1 MHLIPLA
8 LGVTAVLIGIGMVGY
23 GIPINEFGTGNTLI
37 AAGTT
42 AMVGGFI
49 LLGLWAAVVQLRRL
63 EHVLEP
69 RSRVA
74 VREGS
79 APEAARARQRPQPE
93 PHPGEPSFPVE
104 PEGAFGG
111 SAPLPDVPQ
120 AVARGPGEERP
131 VSRGEEEASALAIY
145 APSRSAS
152 RERGFD
158 SIWPSERRPPST
170 PEPKPGE
177 DRRAP
182 APGSAGA
189 PGPQAAAILKSGVIN
204 GMAYTLYTD
213 GSIEAELAQG
223 MVRFGSIEELRA
235 YLADQG

>member
-42 AMVGGFI
+42 AMVGGFV

-63 EHVLEP
+63 ENVLEP
-69 RSRVA
+69 RPRGA
-74 VREGS
+74 VREGLT
-79 APEAARARQRPQPE
+79 AEAARARHRPQPE
-93 PHPGEPSFPVE
+93 PQAGEPSFAVE
-104 PEGAFGG
+104 PEGAFAG
-111 SAPLPDVPQ
+111 SAPLPDEPP
-120 AVARGPGEERP
+120 AVARRPGEERP
-131 VSRGEEEASALAIY
+131 ASRGEEEASALEIY

-158 SIWPSERRPPST
+158 SIWPSERRPPSAS
-170 PEPKPGE
+170 EPKPRE

-182 APGSAGA
+182 AAGSA
-189 PGPQAAAILKSGVIN
+189 
-204 GMAYTLYTD
+204 D